1 MTRNDARLIAEEL
14 IPLMRKEVKRIVES
28 VLEKEAQKEDE
39 FVGFDEAS
47 KITKLS
53 IRYLREHIK
62 EIPHAH
68 KGRKRVFSKA
78 GLIAYMNG

>member
-14 IPLMRKEVKRIVES
+14 IPLMRKGVKRIVES

-39 FVGFDEAS
+39 FVGFEEAS

-53 IRYLREHIK
+53 IR
-62 EIPHAH
+62 
-68 KGRKRVFSKA
+68 
-78 GLIAYMNG
+78 

>member
-53 IRYLREHIK
+53 IRYLREQ
-62 EIPHAH
+62 
-68 KGRKRVFSKA
+68 GRKRVFSKA
-78 GLIAYMNG
+78 GLIAYMNR

>member
-28 VLEKEAQKEDE
+28 VLEKEDE

-78 GLIAYMNG
+78 GLIAYMNR

>member
-62 EIPHAH
+62 VVLLLVVLLPLQ
-68 KGRKRVFSKA
+68 KRRLLSM
-78 GLIAYMNG
+78 LY

>member
-1 MTRNDARLIAEEL
+1 M
-14 IPLMRKEVKRIVES
+14 ES

-39 FVGFDEAS
+39 LVGLDEAS

-53 IRYLREHIK
+53 IRYLGGHIK
-62 EIPHAH
+62 GIPHAH

-78 GLIAYMNG
+78 GLIAYMNR

>member
-68 KGRKRVFSKA
+68 KGRKRVLA
-78 GLIAYMNG
+78 RPAL

>member
-68 KGRKRVFSKA
+68 KGGKGCLARPA
-78 GLIAYMNG
+78 L

>member
-68 KGRKRVFSKA
+68 KA
-78 GLIAYMNG
+78 GKGCLARPAL

>member
-14 IPLMRKEVKRIVES
+14 IPLMRK
-28 VLEKEAQKEDE
+28 AQKEDE
-39 FVGFDEAS
+39 FVGFHEAS

-78 GLIAYMNG
+78 GLIAYMNR

>member
-39 FVGFDEAS
+39 FVGFDEAPRS
-47 KITKLS
+47 PSYLS
-53 IRYLREHIK
+53 DI
-62 EIPHAH
+62 
-68 KGRKRVFSKA
+68 
-78 GLIAYMNG
+78 